1 MVSINL
7 IIKPGR
13 RAPEESLPPTHSQA
27 SFPSSAPK
35 IKNKNKNKK
44 NHDSLILQPD
54 TLHKSKLVLS
64 ASNEPYPVSTII
76 VAGTSSEERSLPK
89 AQFRL

>member
-13 RAPEESLPPTHSQA
+13 QAPEESPPPTHSQA
-27 SFPSSAPK
+27 SFPPSAPK
-35 IKNKNKNKK
+35 IKKKKK

-76 VAGTSSEERSLPK
+76 VVGDLLRGAFT
-89 AQFRL
+89 AQGPVQALA